1 MIVLYFI
8 ITQSKKPLK
17 FTASQLVNGILLSKL
32 LWPTVRKKCSSVREK
47 LLKLEAEGTNIY
59 NYRTIYS
66 NSERSE
72 QCLITECFFNLFPE
86 VSHVL

>member
-59 NYRTIYS
+59 ITI
-66 NSERSE
+66 E
-72 QCLITECFFNLFPE
+72 QFIQIVKGQNN
-86 VSHVL
+86 VW